1 MHTHTKGFF
10 WNGVAPWTQAHF
22 PRSSLWE
29 LAPGISQL
37 SHCNPEGLH
46 GGEPPFPSAS
56 SIFLCFPSWSLGAWR
71 TSHRDTCIAG
81 DWNGD
86 KAYGE
91 ERYGGKGITAAGER
105 DLRRAAPLFL
115 HQRSLLECGIRARQS
130 VIYPN
135 PLSQSPECQQEAL
148 EKPESGESSSW
159 YVFKHDWVP
168 PWSIRRGPSLDG
180 GECMILQYIQVLA
193 SLRLI
198 APQELCLD
206 VCMYVLPHTA
216 GT

>member
-1 MHTHTKGFF
+1 MSGDRQGVHTYTKGFF
-10 WNGVAPWTQAHF
+10 WNGVASRNQAHF

-56 SIFLCFPSWSLGAWR
+56 STFLCFPSWSLGAWR

-91 ERYGGKGITAAGER
+91 ERDGGKGITAAGER

-115 HQRSLLECGIRARQS
+115 HQRSLLECGIRARQTVS
-130 VIYPN
+130 STPILYLRAPN
-135 PLSQSPECQQEAL
+135 ASRRLWKSLSQVSQARGMCSNMTGRP
-148 EKPESGESSSW
+148 PGV
-159 YVFKHDWVP
+159 YVGDPLWMEV
-168 PWSIRRGPSLDG
+168 S
-180 GECMILQYIQVLA
+180 A
-193 SLRLI
+193 
-198 APQELCLD
+198 
-206 VCMYVLPHTA
+206 
-216 GT
+216 

>member
-1 MHTHTKGFF
+1 M
-10 WNGVAPWTQAHF
+10 
-22 PRSSLWE
+22 R
-29 LAPGISQL
+29 
-37 SHCNPEGLH
+37 
-46 GGEPPFPSAS
+46 
-56 SIFLCFPSWSLGAWR
+56 
-71 TSHRDTCIAG
+71 
-81 DWNGD
+81 
-86 KAYGE
+86 
-91 ERYGGKGITAAGER
+91 
-105 DLRRAAPLFL
+105 
-115 HQRSLLECGIRARQS
+115 HQSEAEC

-159 YVFKHDWVP
+159 YVFKHDWAP

-206 VCMYVLPHTA
+206 VCVCMSFLTQQELNYLH
-216 GT
+216 GICCCQ